1 MKKRVT
7 LADIASEVG
16 VTKGLVSRALAG
28 KYNVSDEMRDRIT
41 QKAVELGYDFTKLR
55 SKKPDAVKCS
65 LIISKRILLKEDY
78 WQPIIRSV
86 SATLDRYN
94 ILLEY
99 QIYDEEDL
107 NLEFV
112 DKLRRHKTSA
122 FILMHENPLLIV
134 NGFKDIKKPVVII
147 DPKYFHNDEF
157 LQMKFSNYDSIYLAT
172 QCLIQNGHKNIAFY
186 GCDEHA
192 ISFRERHEGFLACIN
207 AHRQKGVIGYNI
219 MFDNTDLQFG
229 DYDLLKSYLVDQ
241 EKDITAIVCANDIVA
256 LNVYKA
262 AYDFNIKIPDDLSV
276 IGFDDIKEGEYA
288 NPPLSTFKVPRHEI
302 GIEVGRYLINCF
314 QNQQLLY
321 NQVIIRCDFVERES
335 VKKRERGETNDQ
347 NC

>member
-1 MKKRVT
+1 MKKRV
-7 LADIASEVG
+7 LLEDIAREVG

-41 QKAVELGYDFTKLR
+41 QKAVEMGYDFSKLK
-55 SKKPDAVKCS
+55 SKKPDATKCS

-86 SATLDRYN
+86 SSTLDRYN

-107 NLEFV
+107 NKMFV
-112 DKLRRHKTSA
+112 DKLRRLKTNA
-122 FILMHENPLLIV
+122 FIIMHENPLIIA
-134 NGFKDIKKPVVII
+134 NGFKDIKKPVVVI

-157 LQMKFSNYDSIYLAT
+157 LQMKFSNYESIYLAT
-172 QCLIQNGHKNIAFY
+172 RCLIENGHKRIAFY

-192 ISFRERHEGFLACIN
+192 ISFRERHEGFLAAVSVYRN
-207 AHRQKGVIGYNI
+207 QDVKGYDIL
-219 MFDNTDLQFG
+219 FDNTYLQYG
-229 DYDLLKSYLVDQ
+229 DHELLKSVINDK
-241 EKDITAIVCANDIVA
+241 EKKISAIVCANDIIA

-262 AYDFNIKIPDDLSV
+262 ARELGINIPEELSV

-288 NPPLSTFKVPRHEI
+288 NPPLTTFKVPRHEI
-302 GIEVGRYLINCF
+302 GVEVGRYLINCF

-321 NQVIIRCDFVERES
+321 NQVIIRCDFIERES
-335 VKKRERGETNDQ
+335 VKKLKKGDPHDQ